1 GRAGATETERQEAQ
15 LRPQLAHGSPAISSK
30 ALRAARSIAAP
41 LDLLAVLAVARSEA
55 NPCGCSLPTDPP
67 HFAGLIDEAG
77 IFPIREWG
85 LTGLTAGTEWQDTE
99 SRWVLDATHRPETQA
114 HGGNMRHHWMIG
126 SMTLGAVLGGLL
138 AAGPAGAASKKVDE
152 ITCEEF

>member
-1 GRAGATETERQEAQ
+1 DVSQPINPSLGILATHRAGATETGGQEAQ
-15 LRPQLAHGSPAISSK
+15 WSHSWRTVRPRSLRKLFEQLGASPHH
-30 ALRAARSIAAP
+30 

-138 AAGPAGAASKKVDE
+138 AA
-152 ITCEEF
+152 